1 MPEARTRARPPLPAR
16 VAGRALAEAIARV
29 PGAWRV
35 LRRTMEQIVTRR
47 PSRALF

>member
-1 MPEARTRARPPLPAR
+1 MPEAPTRARPPLR
-16 VAGRALAEAIARV
+16 VRLIGRVLTETIARV

-35 LRRTMEQIVTRR
+35 LRRTMERIVTRR